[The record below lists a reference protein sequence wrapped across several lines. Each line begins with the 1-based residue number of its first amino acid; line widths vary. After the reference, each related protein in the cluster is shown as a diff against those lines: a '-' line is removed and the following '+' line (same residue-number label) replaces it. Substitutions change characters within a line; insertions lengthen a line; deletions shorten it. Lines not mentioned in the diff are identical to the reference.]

1 MHPVEIQV
9 TYDFICP
16 WCWIGH
22 RNLKAAIASVASEA
36 APEISYRPY
45 ELNPGMPV
53 EGADRKAYRTAKF
66 GSWARSQAM
75 DAEVTMMG
83 RRAGL
88 DFHYDLIAVTPNTR
102 RAHRLMAFARQSGD
116 AAMAEVL
123 FDAIFAAYFSRGE
136 DIGQADVLV
145 PLAVSAGFDAQ
156 AVRGYL
162 LGTGGEAEVV
172 AAQAQAQREGVRSVP
187 TMRIGHAA
195 IGGAQPPSIMEQ
207 ALLSAANQ
215 RPVL

>member
-1 MHPVEIQV
+1 MKPIDTQI

-22 RNLKAAIASVASEA
+22 RNLKAAIGRMSTEA
-36 APEISYRPY
+36 APAISYVPY
-45 ELNPGMPV
+45 ELNPDMPV

-75 DAEVTMMG
+75 DAEVAMMG

-88 DFHYDLIAVTPNTR
+88 DFNYDLITVTPNTR
-102 RAHRLMAFARQSGD
+102 LAHRLMAFAQQTGD
-116 AAMAEVL
+116 AAMAEAL

-136 DIGQADVLV
+136 HIGLIDVLV

-156 AVRGYL
+156 AVRDHL
-162 LGTGGEAEVV
+162 SGTDGEAQIV
-172 AAQAQAQREGVRSVP
+172 AAQAKALREGVRSVP
-187 TMRIGHAA
+187 TIRIGNAVIA
-195 IGGAQPPSIMEQ
+195 GAQPPSIMEKALQ
-207 ALLSAANQ
+207 AGVAEAI
-215 RPVL
+215 